1 MSNVANVHHEL
12 GKYVHIAMYTP
23 SFPSPPTAS
32 TSAGEDVLV
41 VLSEQDLTDSLVAVI
56 DSTCLLLQYPNLS
69 AINISA
75 IKGLISGTQS
85 LNLQVNRRIINLRI
99 RIKIKI
105 RMGLRQASEYF
116 LSIFWNFLIHVE
128 YCIR

>member
-1 MSNVANVHHEL
+1 
-12 GKYVHIAMYTP
+12 MYTP